1 MSKLSRFRQ
10 RKKRSALPTILAI
23 IILIAAIVLAQWL
36 VKKDKEN
43 RQKPEPAPDSLVVEE
58 KLADA
63 AEAPTPATE
72 TPAPPAKLNATK
84 TARQNYPA
92 DPQPQTRK
100 ARMLSDG
107 LYILIIKNEHALEL
121 YNNGKKVKTYPVG
134 LGKYPEDKAAVGD
147 MRTPEGHFYINFI
160 RDSSTWTHDFK
171 DGKGET
177 PGAYGPWFMALYTG
191 KANTFS
197 GKTWTGIGIHG
208 THDPATIGKNDSE
221 GCIRMHN
228 KDVQELKQIIGDNQ
242 YVAVDILGKRS

>member
-10 RKKRSALPTILAI
+10 RKKHSVLPAILALI
-23 IILIAAIVLAQWL
+23 VLIAAIVLAQWL

-63 AEAPTPATE
+63 AEPPTPAPE
-72 TPAPPAKLNATK
+72 IPAPPAELNAAK
-84 TARQNYPA
+84 APAKDYPA
-92 DPQPQTRK
+92 DPAPHTRK
-100 ARMLSDG
+100 ARMLDNG
-107 LYILIIKNEHALEL
+107 LYILIVKNEHALEL

-134 LGKYPEDKAAVGD
+134 LGKYPEDKATEGD

-177 PGAYGPWFMALYTG
+177 AGAYGPWFMTLFTG

-208 THDPATIGKNDSE
+208 THDSGSIGKNESE

-228 KDVQELKQIIGDNQ
+228 KDILELRNTIGDKQ